1 MFLPGGGGGNRL
13 KSLLASSMLLGTCTS
28 GFLAP
33 VGSFD
38 RLDSTDSGMPPPLI
52 EEVLLLL
59 IGTGGGS
66 SIESGVRGES
76 CGASCGAKVSR
87 MTSRDQLGLNHGRF
101 PAVFDDFPAVFGD
114 FTAVFGD
121 FSAVFRPGNGL
132 AVPLGR

>member
-1 MFLPGGGGGNRL
+1 MFLPGGGGGNLL

-52 EEVLLLL
+52 EDVLLLL

-66 SIESGVRGES
+66 SIDSGVRGE
-76 CGASCGAKVSR
+76 SCGAKVSR
-87 MTSRDQLGLNHGRF
+87 MTSRDQLGLNLGRF
-101 PAVFDDFPAVFGD
+101 PAVFGGFTAVFGD

-121 FSAVFRPGNGL
+121 FTAVFWPDNDL
-132 AVPLGR
+132 ALPLGR

>member
-1 MFLPGGGGGNRL
+1 MFLPGGGGGNLL
-13 KSLLASSMLLGTCTS
+13 KSLLASSMLPGTCTS

-33 VGSFD
+33 VGSCD

-76 CGASCGAKVSR
+76 CGAKVSR

-101 PAVFDDFPAVFGD
+101 RRFPGR
-114 FTAVFGD
+114 
-121 FSAVFRPGNGL
+121 FRRFYGRFL
-132 AVPLGR
+132 ARQWSGCTLG